1 MGKRGPKPR
10 EQVSIK
16 WSSEFAYAIG
26 LITTDGCL
34 SGDGR
39 HIEFNSKDKELVYTF
54 RRCLNLKN
62 ITIGRKTSGYT
73 GRRDY
78 YRVQFGDVHFY
89 NWLKTI
95 GLTPHKSKTLGQLKI
110 PQRYFFDFLRG
121 CFDGDGSI
129 YSYWDPRWHSSYM
142 FYIGFTSASL
152 PHLQWLKESIE
163 KLSGIPGK
171 IKTGARSYQL
181 MYAKKSSRALFE
193 RMFHK
198 KDVPCLKRKFTKAK
212 KIFEIDNLHSTN
224 ADVAELVYAYG

>member
-10 EQVSIK
+10 GKISTE
-16 WSSEFAYAIG
+16 WSPKLAYVVG
-26 LITTDGCL
+26 LVTTDGCL
-34 SGDGR
+34 SGDKR
-39 HIEFNSKDKELVYTF
+39 HIEFTSKDIELVRTF
-54 RRCLNLKN
+54 RKCLKIENVV
-62 ITIGRKTSGYT
+62 GRKTSGYT
-73 GRRDY
+73 GRKDY

-89 NWLKTI
+89 EWLQEL
-95 GLTPHKSKTLGQLKI
+95 GLSSRKSKTLGRLKI
-110 PQRYFFDFLRG
+110 PEHYFFDFLRG
-121 CFDGDGSI
+121 CFDGDGTI

-163 KLSGIPGK
+163 KLSDIPGK

-181 MYAKKSSRALFE
+181 MYAKKSSRTLFE